1 MKDFISLNEEVRD
14 FLNDLHELPI
24 EASNEW
30 WKRNAG
36 RIAFAAENPKIREV
50 AESYLCGNI
59 DAYEAGR
66 SFTNIISSNQS
77 AKKDE
82 IFLDEKDEFFVE
94 AAKDFVMSEI
104 KFLKHLSKSIPS
116 LSKVLQENVSNS
128 LYDKLNWV
136 MKIRNHLTDYVNLNT
151 N

>member
-14 FLNDLHELPI
+14 FLNDLHELAI

-36 RIAFAAENPKIREV
+36 RIAFTAETPKIREV
-50 AESYLCGNI
+50 AESYLCSKLN
-59 DAYEAGR
+59 AYEA
-66 SFTNIISSNQS
+66 SCSVSNILSMNQS
-77 AKKDE
+77 AKRDE
-82 IFLDEKDEFFVE
+82 IFLEEKDEFFAE

-104 KFLKHLSKSIPS
+104 TFLKHLSKSIPS
-116 LSKVLQENVSNS
+116 LSKVLQENVANS
-128 LYDKLNWV
+128 FSGKVTWV
-136 MKIRNHLTDYVNLNT
+136 MKIQGYLTNYIHLNT